1 MKKLILLPIS
11 FVLFAC
17 AELQT
22 IAETVMEDPSM
33 VSDSQISS
41 GLKQALQFG
50 IDHQVS
56 KLTAE
61 DGFFTNE
68 LVKIALPEEL
78 SKVDEA
84 LRKIG
89 LGNLADEGLKLM
101 NAAAS
106 DAVKEATPIF
116 VNAIKDMSIT
126 DARDILMGG
135 NGAATQF
142 LQNKTSDELY
152 QKFYPVVDNSFGE
165 VGADQI
171 WTTAIDKYNSLPF
184 TNDVNNN
191 LTEYVTQ
198 QALDGVFTMIAV
210 EEAQIR
216 TDLQSRTT
224 DLLQRV
230 FRLQDK

>member
-1 MKKLILLPIS
+1 MKKIILLPCCFI
-11 FVLFAC
+11 LLAC

-22 IAETVMEDPSM
+22 IAETVMEDPGAIT
-33 VSDSQISS
+33 DSQISS

-50 IDHQVS
+50 VDHQVS

-68 LVKIALPEEL
+68 LVRIALPEEL
-78 SKVDEA
+78 QKVEKA
-84 LRKIG
+84 LRRIG

-106 DAVKEATPIF
+106 DAVNEATPIF

-135 NGAATQF
+135 NGAATQI
-142 LQNKTSDELY
+142 LQNKTTDQLY
-152 QKFYPVVDNSFGE
+152 QKFYPVVDNSFGK

-171 WTTAIDKYNSLPF
+171 WTTAIDKYNALPF
-184 TNDVNNN
+184 TNNVNNN

-210 EEAQIR
+210 EESKIR

-230 FRLQDK
+230 FKLQD

>member
-1 MKKLILLPIS
+1 MKKIIFLP
-11 FVLFAC
+11 FFLVLFGC

-22 IAETVMEDPSM
+22 IAEQVMEDPNL
-33 VSDSQISS
+33 VSDAQISS

-61 DGFFTNE
+61 DGFFEND
-68 LVKIALPEEL
+68 LVRILLPEEL
-78 SKVDEA
+78 RKVDEG

-89 LGNLADEGLKLM
+89 LGNLADEGLRLL

-116 VNAIKDMSIT
+116 VNAIKGMTIT

-142 LQNKTSDELY
+142 LKNKTSNELY
-152 QKFYPVVDNSFGE
+152 QKFYPVVQNSFDK

-171 WTTAIDKYNSLPF
+171 WTQAINKYNSLPF
-184 TNDVNNN
+184 TQKVNNN
-191 LTEYVTQ
+191 LSEYVTE
-198 QALDGVFTMIAV
+198 QALDGVFTMVAI
-210 EEAQIR
+210 EENKIR
-216 TDLQSRTT
+216 TDLNARTT
-224 DLLQRV
+224 ALLQRV
-230 FRLQDK
+230 FRLQD

>member
-1 MKKLILLPIS
+1 MKKVIFLPFCILL
-11 FVLFAC
+11 LAC

-22 IAETVMEDPSM
+22 IADQAMKNPGM
-33 VSDSQISS
+33 VSDTQISS

-50 IDHQVS
+50 IDHQVT

-78 SKVDEA
+78 SKVDSA
-84 LRKIG
+84 LRNIG
-89 LGNLADEGLKLM
+89 LGNLADEGLKLI

-116 VNAIKDMSIT
+116 VNAIKDMTIT
-126 DARDILMGG
+126 DARNILMGG
-135 NGAATQF
+135 DGAATQF
-142 LQNKTSDELY
+142 LKRKTSDELY
-152 QKFYPVVDNSFGE
+152 QKFYPVVDDSFSK

-171 WTTAIDKYNSLPF
+171 WTTAIDKYNALPF
-184 TNDVNNN
+184 TQDVNNN

-198 QALDGVFTMIAV
+198 EALKGVFTMIAV
-210 EEAQIR
+210 EESKIR

-224 DLLQRV
+224 DLLQSV
-230 FRLQDK
+230 FRLQD

>member
-1 MKKLILLPIS
+1 MKKFLFLPLC
-11 FVLFAC
+11 FVLFSC
-17 AELQT
+17 AELQS
-22 IAETVMEDPSM
+22 IAETVMDDPNF
-33 VSDSQISS
+33 VTDSQISS

-61 DGFFTNE
+61 DGFFKNE
-68 LVKIALPEEL
+68 LVKILLPEEL
-78 SKVDEA
+78 NKVDNA

-89 LGNLADEGLKLM
+89 LANLADEGLKLM

-116 VNAIKDMSIT
+116 VSAIKDMTIT

-135 NGAATQF
+135 DGAATQF
-142 LQNKTSDELY
+142 LQNKTSEQLY
-152 QKFYPVVDNSFGE
+152 QKFYPAVDNSFAK

-171 WTTAIDKYNSLPF
+171 WTTAIDKYNTLPF
-184 TNDVNNN
+184 TKEVNNN

-198 QALDGVFTMIAV
+198 QALQGVFTMIAV
-210 EEAQIR
+210 EEAKIR
-216 TDLQSRTT
+216 TNIQSRTT
-224 DLLQRV
+224 DLLLKV
-230 FRLQDK
+230 FRLQD

>member
-1 MKKLILLPIS
+1 MKKIFFLPLFFIL
-11 FVLFAC
+11 FGC
-17 AELQT
+17 AELQS
-22 IAETVMEDPSM
+22 IAEQTMENSGM
-33 VSDSQISS
+33 ISDSQISS

-56 KLTAE
+56 KLAAE
-61 DGFFTNE
+61 DGFFSND
-68 LVKIALPEEL
+68 LVRIVLPEEL
-78 SKVDEA
+78 RKVDDA

-101 NAAAS
+101 NRAAS

-142 LQNKTSDELY
+142 LQNKTSDDLY
-152 QKFYPVVDNSFGE
+152 QKFYPVVDNSFNK

-171 WTTAIDKYNSLPF
+171 WTQAIDKYNTLPF
-184 TNDVNNN
+184 TQDVNNN
-191 LTEYVTQ
+191 LSEYVTK
-198 QALDGVFTMIAV
+198 QALEGVFTMIAI
-210 EEAQIR
+210 EEAKIR
-216 TDLQSRTT
+216 TDLNARTT
-224 DLLQRV
+224 DLLKSV
-230 FRLQDK
+230 FKLQDN

>member
-1 MKKLILLPIS
+1 
-11 FVLFAC
+11 
-17 AELQT
+17 
-22 IAETVMEDPSM
+22 MEDPGAIT
-33 VSDSQISS
+33 DSQISS

-50 IDHQVS
+50 VDHQVS

-68 LVKIALPEEL
+68 LVRIALPEEL
-78 SKVDEA
+78 QKVDEA

-106 DAVKEATPIF
+106 DAVNEATPIF

-142 LQNKTSDELY
+142 LQNKTSDQLY
-152 QKFYPVVDNSFGE
+152 QKFYPVVDNSFGK

-198 QALDGVFTMIAV
+198 QALDGVFTMIAI
-210 EEAQIR
+210 EESKIR

-230 FRLQDK
+230 FKLQD

>member
-1 MKKLILLPIS
+1 MKKIIFLPI
-11 FVLFAC
+11 FIVLFGC

-22 IAETVMEDPSM
+22 IAEQVMEDPNL
-33 VSDSQISS
+33 VSDAQISS

-61 DGFFTNE
+61 DGFFENE
-68 LVKIALPEEL
+68 LVRIVLPEEL
-78 SKVDEA
+78 RKVDEG

-89 LGNLADEGLKLM
+89 LGNLADEGLRLL

-116 VNAIKDMSIT
+116 VNAIKGMSIT
-126 DARDILMGG
+126 DARDILLGG

-142 LQNKTSDELY
+142 LKNKTSNELY
-152 QKFYPVVDNSFGE
+152 QKFFPVVQNSFDK

-171 WTTAIDKYNSLPF
+171 WTQAINKYNSLPF
-184 TNDVNNN
+184 TQKVNNN
-191 LTEYVTQ
+191 LSEYVTQ
-198 QALDGVFTMIAV
+198 QALDGVFTMVAI
-210 EEAQIR
+210 EENKIR
-216 TDLQSRTT
+216 TDLNARTT
-224 DLLQRV
+224 ALLQRV
-230 FRLQDK
+230 FRLQD